1 MTSEMLGRI
10 AAQDVQCAME
20 ANQAVIAERLAT
32 VCNDEEIAAAVVAG
46 MMMSAELSV
55 QIVIKALEEAG
66 VIGLPPDGAPVIL
79 E

>member
-1 MTSEMLGRI
+1 MLGRI

-20 ANQAVIAERLAT
+20 ANQEAIAKRLAT
-32 VCNDEEIAAAVVAG
+32 VCSDGEIAAAVVAG

-55 QIVIKALEEAG
+55 QIVIKALEDAG
-66 VIGLPPDGAPVIL
+66 VIGLPPDGTPVIL